1 MKSLDALTASHLRQR
16 LRPRRAAWFSEGAD
30 DDDDI
35 TNVVTTI
42 GSLVCLTPCAVSDA
56 TPLREIQQL
65 LVEQHL
71 TAVPIVDPG
80 NSLCGVVTCA
90 DLLRASADGT
100 AGDAMSSAVTIRA
113 TASVEAAAALVARE
127 HADHV
132 VVTDPVG
139 QPIGIVTANSIV
151 RFLADR

>member
-1 MKSLDALTASHLRQR
+1 MKSLDALTTTHLRQR
-16 LRPRRAAWFSEGAD
+16 LRPQRAAWFSEGAD
-30 DDDDI
+30 EDA
-35 TNVVTTI
+35 TNVTTI
-42 GSLVCLTPCAVSDA
+42 GSLVPLVPCAATDS
-56 TPLREIQQL
+56 TPLVEIQQM

-71 TAVPIVDPG
+71 TAVPVVDPG

-90 DLLRASADGT
+90 DLLRAGPDWT

-132 VVTDPVG
+132 VVTDAIG
-139 QPIGIVTANSIV
+139 QPIGIVTANAIV
-151 RFLADR
+151 RFLAER